1 MNSRRT
7 AILFTFLTFAVAVL
21 FFADLCLGA
30 VSIPLK
36 DVWESLGGNEMKPV
50 THYIVTQ
57 YRLPKA
63 VTALLAGV
71 GLSVSGLLMQ
81 TLFRNPLA
89 GPYVLGLS
97 SGSSLGVAALVM
109 GAGIFP
115 GMAALALSP
124 YSIVLASLAGSFL
137 VLFAVIA
144 VSRKLRDT
152 ASILIVGLM
161 FGSFSGALV
170 GALSYFGTAEQLQ
183 KFTFWSLGSLGNLPW
198 SSVAVLA
205 FAVIAGLVVSLA
217 CVKPL
222 NALLLGERYAESLG
236 VPFNRMRLLVI
247 VATCLL
253 TGSVTAFAGPIAFVG
268 LAIPHMARLLF
279 KTSRHEILFFATLL
293 TGAAIMLGC
302 DMLCQLPES
311 EIVLPI
317 NVVTSVIGAPVVIW
331 LLLRQRKIAL

>member
-1 MNSRRT
+1 
-7 AILFTFLTFAVAVL
+7 VAAGLL
-21 FFADLCLGA
+21 FFVDLCLGA

-36 DVWESLGGNEMKPV
+36 DVWNSLTGHEITPV

-63 VTALLAGV
+63 VTALLSGI

-97 SGSSLGVAALVM
+97 SGSGLGVAVLVM

-115 GMAALALSP
+115 GIAIFASSA
-124 YSIVLASLAGSFL
+124 YGVVVASLAGSLSVF
-137 VLFAVIA
+137 FAVIA
-144 VSRKLRDT
+144 VSRRLRDT

-183 KFTFWSLGSLGNLPW
+183 KFTFWSLGNLGNLPW
-198 SSVAVLA
+198 PSVGMLGVSVLSGLLLA
-205 FAVIAGLVVSLA
+205 IA
-217 CVKPL
+217 CIKPL

-236 VPFNRMRLLVI
+236 VPFARIRLLVI
-247 VATCLL
+247 AATCLL

-279 KTSRHEILFFATLL
+279 RTSRHEILFFATLL
-293 TGAAIMLGC
+293 AGSAIMLGC
-302 DMLCQLPES
+302 DILCQLPGS